1 MAAERFDSFDLL
13 RAAGALLVLVS
24 HSFALTGRPEP
35 AVPGAD
41 TFGGLGVAIF
51 FSISGYLI
59 ALSWQ
64 RDPRLGAFLVKRS
77 LRIFPALAVVVL
89 LSAFVL
95 GPLVSRLPAG
105 EYLAAPETRNYLR
118 NIGLYV
124 TYPLPGVF
132 EGLPHPRS
140 VNGSLWTLP
149 VEFTMYLVVALVGV
163 VCRGRAWAYAAAF
176 ALFAALALAWLPGRS
191 APAVV
196 YAMDARYLAIFGT
209 FYFAGASIAAFRL
222 EGRLTAPLLALL
234 LLALLATWWQPRLFT
249 AVLWIA
255 LPAAAVAV
263 GRSGNRASA
272 WLSARGDFSY
282 GLYIYAFPVQ
292 QTLVMLWPD
301 PPILPYIAAV
311 FAATLA
317 LAAMSWHWIE
327 RPALGWKA
335 RLTGRTRAG
344 HDAAAEA
351 EHAATVAAGGAPVAS
366 PRP

>member
-1 MAAERFDSFDLL
+1 MTTERFDSFDLL

-35 AVPGAD
+35 AVPGVD
-41 TFGGLGVAIF
+41 SYGGLGVAIF

-64 RDPRLGAFLVKRS
+64 RDPRLYAFLVKRS

-89 LSAFVL
+89 LAAFVL
-95 GPLVSRLPAG
+95 GPLVTRLPAG
-105 EYLAAPETRNYLR
+105 EYLASPDTWRYLR
-118 NIGLYV
+118 NIGLYIS
-124 TYPLPGVF
+124 YPLPGVY

-149 VEFTMYLVVALVGV
+149 VEFAMYLIVALVGV
-163 VCRGRAWAYAAAF
+163 LCRGRPWAYATAF
-176 ALFAALALAWLPGRS
+176 ALFAALAVAWVPAQAS
-191 APAVV
+191 ATVF
-196 YAMDARYLAIFGT
+196 YATDLRYLAIFGT
-209 FYFAGASIAAFRL
+209 YYFAGASIAAYRL
-222 EGRLTAPLLALL
+222 ERRLTAPALALL
-234 LLALLATWWQPRLFT
+234 LLVLLATQWLPRVFT

-255 LPAAAVAV
+255 LPAAAVAL
-263 GRSGNRASA
+263 GRSGNRVSA

-292 QTLVMLWPD
+292 QTLVMLWPN

-311 FAATLA
+311 FAVTLA
-317 LAAMSWHWIE
+317 LAVMSWHWIE
-327 RPALGWKA
+327 RPALGLKA
-335 RLTGRTRAG
+335 RLTGRTRPG

-351 EHAATVAAGGAPVAS
+351 EQVAAG
-366 PRP
+366 R